1 MESNMERF
9 SLKAVAESVAAS
21 MEIEAEKQGVVISC
35 LIPENMPEIS
45 GLRDR
50 IEQVIVNIVSNAVK
64 YNQRGGRV
72 DISGG
77 EKGESVFLTVS
88 DTGLGIP
95 EEDLPRV
102 FERFYRV
109 DKARSRERGG
119 TGLGLAIARE
129 IIEFHGGNISIRS
142 KEGRGTSITVT
153 LPKAPEDKANG

>member
-1 MESNMERF
+1 
-9 SLKAVAESVAAS
+9 